1 MGLSKMYFVGKN
13 VPNSHDISW
22 RNSVKGIDQER
33 FAANLKFKKIITA
46 ANEIIENGQ
55 LR

>member
-1 MGLSKMYFVGKN
+1 MSKNGVTY
-13 VPNSHDISW
+13 SHDISW